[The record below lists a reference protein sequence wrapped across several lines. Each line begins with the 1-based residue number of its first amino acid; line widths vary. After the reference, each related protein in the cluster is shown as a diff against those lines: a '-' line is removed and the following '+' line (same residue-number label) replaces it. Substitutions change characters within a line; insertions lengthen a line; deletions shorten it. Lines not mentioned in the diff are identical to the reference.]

1 MENIKEQIIK
11 IFEEH
16 NINTNSIDEKKSLI
30 EAGLVDSMTFV
41 NILLE
46 IEDQLNI
53 EIDFEQVDLA
63 SIVSIKGLYDHI
75 NSL

>member
-11 IFEEH
+11 IFENH
-16 NINTNSIDEKKSLI
+16 NININSIDEKKSLI
-30 EAGLVDSMTFV
+30 EAGLIDSMSFV

-46 IEDQLNI
+46 IEDYFNI
-53 EIDFEQVDLA
+53 EIDFEKVDLA
-63 SIVSIKGLYDHI
+63 SIVSINGLCSHI